1 MACVSCK
8 VVVTDVLVELNIPF
22 YNVELGEIDTH
33 QDVTEDEKDILNK
46 KLKKAGL
53 ELLEK
58 KQGILIE
65 RIRQLMIE
73 YVYNSD
79 GKPDLKFSALLRK
92 ELNLSYT
99 YLANFFSEVESRT
112 IEQFMIAL
120 KVERVKELLIF
131 GEDTIAEIAYKLNYS
146 SAAHLST
153 QFKKS
158 TGLTPSH
165 FRNLKER
172 RRIAIQNI

>member
-8 VVVTDVLVELNIPF
+8 VVVTDVLVELKIPF

-33 QDVTEDEKDILNK
+33 QDVSEDEKENLNK

-58 KQGILIE
+58 KEGILIE

-79 GKPDLKFSALLRK
+79 GKPDLKFSVLLRK

-112 IEQFMIAL
+112 IEQFIIAL
-120 KVERVKELLIF
+120 KIERIKELLIF

-153 QFKKS
+153 QFKKC